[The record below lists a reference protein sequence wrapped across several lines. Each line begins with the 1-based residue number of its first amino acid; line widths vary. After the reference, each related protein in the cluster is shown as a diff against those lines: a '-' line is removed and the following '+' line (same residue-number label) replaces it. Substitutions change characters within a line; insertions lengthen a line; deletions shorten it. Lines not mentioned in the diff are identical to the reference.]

1 MSGTS
6 TNVCIRIDTELK
18 AQAEALFGELGMNL
32 TTAVTVFLRQA
43 VRESRIPFEI
53 KWDRPNR
60 ETAAA
65 MREAANIARDPEA
78 KGYEDPNE
86 LFMNLES
93 KKSGARD

>member
-32 TTAVTVFLRQA
+32 TTAFNIFLRQA
-43 VRESRIPFEI
+43 VRERRIPFEI
-53 KWDRPNR
+53 CLDRPNR

-65 MREAANIARDPEA
+65 MREGERILRDPGI
-78 KGYEDPNE
+78 KGYDDREALLRE
-86 LFMNLES
+86 L
-93 KKSGARD
+93 KSQG

>member
-32 TTAVTVFLRQA
+32 TTAFNIFLRQA
-43 VRESRIPFEI
+43 VRENGIPFAI
-53 KWDRPNR
+53 KLGRPNR

-65 MREAANIARDPEA
+65 IRDAASIALDPET
-78 KGYEDPNE
+78 KGYANPEDLFRE
-86 LFMNLES
+86 L
-93 KKSGARD
+93 DD

>member
-32 TTAVTVFLRQA
+32 TTAFNIFLRQA
-43 VRESRIPFEI
+43 VRERRIPFEI
-53 KWDRPNR
+53 ALDRPNR

-65 MREAANIARDPEA
+65 IRDGARIARDPA
-78 KGYEDPNE
+78 VKGYEDPKE
-86 LFMNLES
+86 FFRRLE
-93 KKSGARD
+93 D

>member
-32 TTAVTVFLRQA
+32 TTAFNIFLRQA
-43 VRESRIPFEI
+43 VRENGIPFAI
-53 KWDRPNR
+53 KLGRPNR

-65 MREAANIARDPEA
+65 IRDAASIARDPEA
-78 KGYEDPNE
+78 KRYEDPEDLFRE
-86 LFMNLES
+86 L
-93 KKSGARD
+93 DD

>member
-32 TTAVTVFLRQA
+32 TTAFNIFLRQA
-43 VRESRIPFEI
+43 VRERRIPFEI
-53 KWDRPNR
+53 GLDRPSR

-65 MREAANIARDPEA
+65 LRYAAGAARDPGYGDTEELLRA
-78 KGYEDPNE
+78 LKG
-86 LFMNLES
+86 
-93 KKSGARD
+93 